1 MSPIIFQPIF
11 NLDRFFIAAKVV
23 LVSLFLK
30 ETSMKRKLFYVAAL
44 ILITISFNSCDKSC
58 KVCKEVFYDKNGN
71 FTRED
76 AEAEYCGVELLAIDG
91 KTVDLGV
98 LGTGKWS
105 CR

>member
-1 MSPIIFQPIF
+1 MKKGVF
-11 NLDRFFIAAKVV
+11 
-23 LVSLFLK
+23 VSLFFK
-30 ETSMKRKLFYVAAL
+30 IICMKRKIFYIAVLLL
-44 ILITISFNSCDKSC
+44 IAVSFNSCDKSC

-98 LGTGKWS
+98 LGSGKWS

>member
-1 MSPIIFQPIF
+1 VK
-11 NLDRFFIAAKVV
+11 KVV
-23 LVSLFLK
+23 FISLFFK
-30 ETSMKRKLFYVAAL
+30 IICMKRKILYVAVLLLVAV
-44 ILITISFNSCDKSC
+44 SFNSCDKNC

-76 AEAEYCGVELLAIDG
+76 AEASYCGVELLAIDG

-98 LGTGKWS
+98 LGSGKWS

>member
-1 MSPIIFQPIF
+1 M
-11 NLDRFFIAAKVV
+11 
-23 LVSLFLK
+23 
-30 ETSMKRKLFYVAAL
+30 
-44 ILITISFNSCDKSC
+44 
-58 KVCKEVFYDKNGN
+58 FYDKNGN

-98 LGTGKWS
+98 LGSGKWS